1 MNAAGTAALLV
12 EARRS
17 GRRIGTLDGDLLP
30 LTVADAYAVQDEV
43 MRLLGIAPAGW
54 KVGGADPK
62 AEPIAAPMLTGLVMT
77 SPARIAAPPES
88 FRGVEAEL
96 AVSLARDLPPR
107 GGGYSDDAAWDAVGG
122 VHVAIEFLDNR
133 YANRRAMSAA
143 ALLADNQ
150 SNGGFCYGPANPVAA
165 VDFLAAQ
172 ALLLI
177 DGKEVKHAVGG
188 NPAGHPKRL
197 LGWLA
202 NHAATRGKPLTAGT
216 IVTTGSHTGITIAPP
231 GARVTVRFAGL
242 GEAVL
247 DLATG

>member
-1 MNAAGTAALLV
+1 
-12 EARRS
+12 
-17 GRRIGTLDGDLLP
+17 
-30 LTVADAYAVQDEV
+30 
-43 MRLLGIAPAGW
+43 
-54 KVGGADPK
+54 
-62 AEPIAAPMLTGLVMT
+62 
-77 SPARIAAPPES
+77 
-88 FRGVEAEL
+88 
-96 AVSLARDLPPR
+96 
-107 GGGYSDDAAWDAVGG
+107 
-122 VHVAIEFLDNR
+122 
-133 YANRRAMSAA
+133 
-143 ALLADNQ
+143 LADNQ